1 MRRLLDFL
9 FPRPSLQFQEATSAD
24 AGHLAQIHGAAFR
37 RGWGADEFER
47 LLSDKAV
54 RPHVA
59 RAGARGAPMGFVL
72 SHAVA
77 PEAEILSIAVRADR
91 RGQGLGKALLQHH
104 LSRLASE
111 GITISFLEVEEM
123 NTAALGLYRRFG
135 YEVVGRRRGYYE
147 GGAADALVLRRD
159 F

>member
-1 MRRLLDFL
+1 MKRLFDFL
-9 FPRPSLQFQEATSAD
+9 HRPSGLLLREATSRDAACLAELHAD
-24 AGHLAQIHGAAFR
+24 AFR
-37 RGWGADEFER
+37 RGWGQDEFER
-47 LLSDKAV
+47 LLADKAV
-54 RPHVA
+54 RAHVA
-59 RAGARGAPMGFVL
+59 SEGPRATPMGFVL

-77 PEAEILSIAVRADR
+77 PEAEILSIAIRADR
-91 RGQGLGKALLQHH
+91 RGQGLGAALLQHH

-123 NTAALGLYRRFG
+123 NAAALGLYRSFG